1 MRGRS
6 DGFRLFKGRR
16 SEIGRIYSVTVV
28 TEHRRRVFDDFQL
41 GRLAVEQ
48 LKDQHEAG
56 LTRTLAWVV
65 MPDHLHWLFQL
76 QKCSLEEALCRLKSR
91 SGRNINLR
99 LNNRGRLWQKGYCQR
114 AVRQEE
120 NLKTIARYI
129 ICNPVRAGLVLR
141 VGDYSL
147 WDAAWL

>member
-1 MRGRS
+1 MWGRP
-6 DGFRLFKGRR
+6 DGYRLFKGRR

-28 TEHRRRVFDDFQL
+28 TEHRGKVFDDFQL
-41 GRLAVEQ
+41 GRLVVEQ
-48 LKDQHEAG
+48 LRSRHEAG

-99 LNNRGRLWQKGYCQR
+99 LNNRGPLWQKGYYER
-114 AVRQEE
+114 AVCREE
-120 NLKTIARYI
+120 NLKTVARYI
-129 ICNPVRAGLVLR
+129 ICNLVRAGLVQR
-141 VGDYSL
+141 VGGYSL
-147 WDAAWL
+147 WDAA